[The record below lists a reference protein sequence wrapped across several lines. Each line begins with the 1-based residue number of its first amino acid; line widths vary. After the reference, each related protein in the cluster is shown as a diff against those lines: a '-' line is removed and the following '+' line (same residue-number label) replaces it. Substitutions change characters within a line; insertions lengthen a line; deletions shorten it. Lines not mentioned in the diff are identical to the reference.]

1 MPLSEHEQQLLAQ
14 LEQQLHE
21 DDPRFVSTMQPGAA
35 RGQGSMRNVVLGV
48 VIAVVGLAALL
59 AGVATKLIVIGVI
72 GFIVMGAGV
81 YVATM
86 RAKGGSAGPAS
97 GGRASGKSRKSS
109 NFLQN
114 LEEKWDRRNRG
125 DGS

>member
-48 VIAVVGLAALL
+48 VIAVVGLAGLL
-59 AGVATKLIVIGVI
+59 AGVATKLIFIGVI
-72 GFIVMGAGV
+72 GFVVMGAGV

-86 RAKGGSAGPAS
+86 RTR
-97 GGRASGKSRKSS
+97 GGRGTARDAQSAGKSRKSS

-114 LEEKWDRRNRG
+114 LEEKWDRRNHG